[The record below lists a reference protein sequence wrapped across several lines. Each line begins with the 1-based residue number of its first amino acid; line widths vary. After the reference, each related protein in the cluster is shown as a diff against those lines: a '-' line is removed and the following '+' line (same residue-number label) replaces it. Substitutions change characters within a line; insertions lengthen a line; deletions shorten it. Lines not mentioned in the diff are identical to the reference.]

1 MNPFTELPK
10 KDLGQTYSQTLDIQN
25 HFQDSLSSLSP
36 INNPETLSTKN
47 IQSLTSTLEEEKV
60 SDTYLTTPLSY
71 YETDVPEIP
80 SQHLITDLTQQA
92 PELLDVL
99 KEVAHLVKLRERIE
113 VHNDQRSATE
123 AKSAARRVRQK
134 VAKRF
139 EGGFRAYEDFEV
151 LQFIEEKV
159 IECYPIENF
168 NLDMAK
174 ELRSI
179 SKEVAALYERYQ
191 KIIKGTSLFIEF
203 DSDQFERLLG
213 IILECCPPEIQLRIA
228 DALDKY
234 AVKAGG
240 TKTVKM

>member
-1 MNPFTELPK
+1 MGSSSATWVTSNTS
-10 KDLGQTYSQTLDIQN
+10 SQDTLN
-25 HFQDSLSSLSP
+25 HFQSFQSTLQGT
-36 INNPETLSTKN
+36 ETLSA
-47 IQSLTSTLEEEKV
+47 EEPEKPQ
-60 SDTYLTTPLSY
+60 PLSEWDSLL
-71 YETDVPEIP
+71 ETVPEIP

-113 VHNDQRSATE
+113 IHNDQRSATE

-134 VAKRF
+134 VASRF

-240 TKTVKM
+240 TKMVKM